1 MNDVTIA
8 RSRLRAAGSGRRISK
23 GLGTAALAVACGAL
37 LFSGCGSRAP
47 LSSIEAAAHRPI
59 VRGSALQADS
69 GGGGTSQA
77 LGTTEQ
83 HARATQT

>member
-8 RSRLRAAGSGRRISK
+8 RSRLRAAGSGRRFSK

-69 GGGGTSQA
+69 GGGTSQA
-77 LGTTEQ
+77 LGTTGSTSGNE
-83 HARATQT
+83 T